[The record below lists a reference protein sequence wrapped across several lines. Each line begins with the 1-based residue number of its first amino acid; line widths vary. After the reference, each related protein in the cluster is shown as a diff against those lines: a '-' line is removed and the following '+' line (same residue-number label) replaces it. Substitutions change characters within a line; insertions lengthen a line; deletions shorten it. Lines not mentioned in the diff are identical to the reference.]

1 MKTFAVFLDE
11 ALKKKLLDAAVK
23 QAQQRKG
30 LLQAVPGSGSRQIST
45 RRVYHGTSQ
54 DASREITQGGYRTDT
69 GVNRQMS
76 GKGVYTTSDPEVAK
90 RYAADRA
97 LKRGESGPGS
107 VRRFNVPSGVKDIEV
122 AGGVGDPAKKGFK
135 MQLLK
140 PEQASKY
147 DVTGKPVVDLSPSQ
161 KGEVKSALKSRTTRV
176 ASPALPQTSNPNRL
190 ALPSAEQ
197 RAADWKSRAL
207 KTVADKRA
215 AREAAR
221 STSALALRPSSA
233 LSSPE
238 IQKIRTNLNVPGG
251 STKALPGVKPKAGL
265 GRLAGP
271 AFAALDVATTTADE
285 RAKGSGWGRSL
296 AKGATVAAGSLLGG
310 TAGLIGGGGLGSA
323 ALGIAGASA
332 GSAAAEKA
340 FDTIAGANAAQ
351 RKAMAAQNRQ
361 RQSGGALAGI
371 GGKTTFD
378 TKKGT
383 MTTGVGSQKKTV
395 KLGKTSVVTDPT
407 TGKQDVGHLA
417 YKGGKAVYK
426 RAADPSTLAQT
437 SSNPLERVGRT
448 LFAGAYKKQD
458 AAAKQ
463 KALEKARQSDAK
475 RQKDL
480 GVKYKPGG

>member
-1 MKTFAVFLDE
+1 MVTFAEFLEE
-11 ALKKKLLDAAVK
+11 ALKRKLLDAAVR
-23 QAQQRKG
+23 QSQQGKN
-30 LLQAVPGSGSRQIST
+30 LLKKVPESGGRQMST
-45 RRVYHGTSQ
+45 RRLYHGTSQ
-54 DASREITQGGYRTDT
+54 SSSREISQGGYRTDA
-69 GVNRQMS
+69 GVNRQMA
-76 GKGVYTTSDPEVAK
+76 GRGVYTTSDPEVAK
-90 RYAADRA
+90 GYAADRA

-107 VRRFNVPSGVKDIEV
+107 VRKFRVPTGSSVKDIEV
-122 AGGVGDPAKKGFK
+122 AGGAGDPKNKGFK
-135 MQLLK
+135 MQVLK

-147 DVTGKPVVDLSPSQ
+147 DITGKPTIDLSKPQ
-161 KGEVKSALKSRTTRV
+161 KGEVKSALKAKTTRLK
-176 ASPALPQTSNPNRL
+176 SPALNPTSNPNRL

-197 RAADWKSRAL
+197 RAADWKAKAL
-207 KTVADKRA
+207 KTAAERRT
-215 AREAAR
+215 ARELGR
-221 STSALALRPSSA
+221 KSTALATRPSSA
-233 LSSPE
+233 LSSP
-238 IQKIRTNLNVPGG
+238 KTGG
-251 STKALPGVKPKAGL
+251 ITKALPGIKPKAGL

-361 RQSGGALAGI
+361 RQSGGGLSGI

-383 MTTGVGSQKKTV
+383 MTTGAGSQKKTV
-395 KLGKTSVVTDPT
+395 KLGKTSIVTDPT

-426 RAADPSTLAQT
+426 RAQDPSTLAQT

-458 AAAKQ
+458 VAAKQ